1 MRQARSVVLLLFVSL
16 SFSSVLGACQSSSPS
31 ARSGAPEPAAVGA
44 SRLQQI
50 LASGTLRVG
59 LSGDQP
65 PFNLTARDGRIVGFE
80 VDIVEALGA
89 AMGLDVQLVQMPFE
103 ELLPALER
111 GELDLVMSGVT
122 ITAERNARVA
132 FVGPYFVSGKSLLT
146 RTPAIAE
153 VGSFAA
159 LDVPGRTYVTL
170 AGSTSEALAR
180 EQMPRARI
188 VTTPDYERGV
198 EQVRSGQADALIAD
212 YAICQVSVWRNPD
225 AGLLTLGT
233 PLTAE
238 PLGIALPPDD
248 PLLVNLVDNHLRTLE
263 YTGVLTQFKVRWLG
277 DTAWLSELP

>member
-1 MRQARSVVLLLFVSL
+1 MHQVRVVVCSLLALAL
-16 SFSSVLGACQSSSPS
+16 AACQSSSPS
-31 ARSGAPEPAAVGA
+31 ARSEGANPAAVGA

-50 LASGTLRVG
+50 VASGTLRVG

-80 VDIVEALGA
+80 VDVVEALGD
-89 AMGLDVQLVQMPFE
+89 AMGLDVLLVQKSFE

-153 VGSFAA
+153 VGSFDA
-159 LDVPGRTYVTL
+159 LDVPGRTYVAL

-180 EQMPRARI
+180 ELLPRARV
-188 VTTPDYERGV
+188 VTSQDYEGGIQ
-198 EQVRSGQADALIAD
+198 QVVGGHADALIAD
-212 YAICQVSVWRNPD
+212 YAICQVAVWRNPD

-248 PLLVNLVDNHLRTLE
+248 PLLVNLVENHLRTLE
-263 YTGVLTQFKVRWLG
+263 YTGVLTQLKVRWLG

>member
-1 MRQARSVVLLLFVSL
+1 MQLARVVVSSLFVL
-16 SFSSVLGACQSSSPS
+16 VLGSCQSPSPS
-31 ARSGAPEPAAVGA
+31 AGSGAAEPAAVGA

-50 LASGTLRVG
+50 IASGTLRVG

-80 VDIVEALGA
+80 VDIVEALA
-89 AMGLDVQLVQMPFE
+89 TAMGLDVQLVKKPFE

-159 LDVPGRTYVTL
+159 LDVPGRTYVAL
-170 AGSTSEALAR
+170 AGSTSETLAR
-180 EQMPRARI
+180 EEMPRARI
-188 VTTPDYERGV
+188 VTTRDYEAGIQ
-198 EQVRSGQADALIAD
+198 QVRTGKADAMIAD
-212 YAICQVSVWRNPD
+212 FSICQVAVWRNPE

-248 PLLVNLVDNHLRTLE
+248 PLLVNLVENHLRTLE
-263 YTGVLTQFKVRWLG
+263 YTGVLTQLKVRWLG

>member
-1 MRQARSVVLLLFVSL
+1 MRQARVVVSTLFMLALV
-16 SFSSVLGACQSSSPS
+16 ACQTQSPS
-31 ARSGAPEPAAVGA
+31 ARSPEPAAVGA

-50 LASGTLRVG
+50 VASGTLRVG

-80 VDIVEALGA
+80 VDVVEALGD
-89 AMGLDVQLVQMPFE
+89 AMGLEVSLVQMPFE
-103 ELLPALER
+103 ALLPALER

-159 LDVPGRTYVTL
+159 LDVPGRTYVAL

-180 EQMPRARI
+180 EQLPSARI
-188 VTTPDYERGV
+188 VTTPDYEGGI
-198 EQVRSGQADALIAD
+198 EQVRSGRADALIAD
-212 YAICQVSVWRNPD
+212 YAICQVAVWRNPD

-248 PLLVNLVDNHLRTLE
+248 PLLVNLVENHLRTLE
-263 YTGVLTQFKVRWLG
+263 YTGVLTQLKVRWLG
-277 DTAWLSELP
+277 DSAWLSELP

>member
-1 MRQARSVVLLLFVSL
+1 MRQARVVVSSL
-16 SFSSVLGACQSSSPS
+16 VGLALMACQTQSPP
-31 ARSGAPEPAAVGA
+31 ARSPEPAPAAVGA

-50 LASGTLRVG
+50 VTSGTLRVG

-65 PFNLTARDGRIVGFE
+65 PFNMTARDGTIVGFE
-80 VDIVEALGA
+80 VDVVEALGD

-111 GELDLVMSGVT
+111 GELDVVMSGVT

-146 RTPAIAE
+146 RTPEIAE
-153 VGSFAA
+153 VGSFAD
-159 LDVPGRTYVTL
+159 LDVAGRTYVAL

-180 EQMPRARI
+180 AEMPRARI
-188 VTTPDYERGV
+188 VTTRDYEAGV
-198 EQVRSGQADALIAD
+198 EQVRTGKADAMIAD
-212 YAICQVSVWRNPD
+212 FAICQVAAWRHPD

-248 PLLVNLVDNHLRTLE
+248 PLLVNLVENHLRTLE
-263 YTGVLTQFKVRWLG
+263 YTGVLTELKVRWLA
-277 DTAWLSELP
+277 DSAWLSKLP